1 MSLTS
6 YPRPVSRI
14 ICAQYIIIDRNIDR
28 LNVTQML
35 CLLMFTSVLAGGD
48 KRRID
53 ELWACAKVLGIPEA
67 NITIIM

>member
-1 MSLTS
+1 MQFAV
-6 YPRPVSRI
+6 PNGNV
-14 ICAQYIIIDRNIDR
+14 DW
-28 LNVTQML
+28 LNVMQLL

-48 KRRID
+48 KRRIN

>member
-1 MSLTS
+1 
-6 YPRPVSRI
+6 
-14 ICAQYIIIDRNIDR
+14 
-28 LNVTQML
+28 ML

-67 NITIIM
+67 NITIVM